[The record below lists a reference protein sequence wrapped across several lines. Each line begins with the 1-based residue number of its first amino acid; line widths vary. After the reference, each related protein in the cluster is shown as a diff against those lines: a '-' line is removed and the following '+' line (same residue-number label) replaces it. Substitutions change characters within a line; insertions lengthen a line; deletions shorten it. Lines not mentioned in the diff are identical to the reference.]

1 MHFLMPNVFPLANDF
16 DLNDPDQE
24 NKIKDLHHKLKEY
37 MLRRLKTEVIQS
49 LPTKTER
56 ILRVELSSMQAQ
68 LYKNIL
74 TRVSRPPYPQKTQ
87 TLTAPK

>member
-1 MHFLMPNVFPLANDF
+1 MPNVFPLANDF
-16 DLNDPDQE
+16 DLNDPHQE
-24 NKIKDLHHKLKEY
+24 TKIKDLHHKLKEY

-74 TRVSRPPYPQKTQ
+74 TRVNHSSYTQ
-87 TLTAPK
+87 RTQGLTSPN

>member
-24 NKIKDLHHKLKEY
+24 AKIKELHNKLKEY

-56 ILRVELSSMQAQ
+56 ILRVELSSMQVQ

-74 TRVSRPPYPQKTQ
+74 TRVSHLSYP
-87 TLTAPK
+87 